1 MLRPSKEDVEDV
13 ESLVIKQL
21 TVKLISRKDH
31 GNLLQ
36 IRTMVDEV
44 IKEDFKENAITV
56 ENMGT
61 RKLTVAQNMGNLRQ
75 KKNRTIKQLKR

>member
-1 MLRPSKEDVEDV
+1 
-13 ESLVIKQL
+13 
-21 TVKLISRKDH
+21 
-31 GNLLQ
+31 
-36 IRTMVDEV
+36 MVDEV
-44 IKEDFKENAITV
+44 IKEDFKENTITV